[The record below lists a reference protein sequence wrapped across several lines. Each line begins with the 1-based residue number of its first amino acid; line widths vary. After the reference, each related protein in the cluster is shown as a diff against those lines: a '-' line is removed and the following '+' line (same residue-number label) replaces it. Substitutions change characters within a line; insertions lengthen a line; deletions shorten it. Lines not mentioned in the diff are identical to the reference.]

1 MNMLTEDLFKES
13 KTNIIEITEYPP
25 EDFLVFLIFI
35 YHDSINLDLERA
47 LDLLKG
53 ADMYAVYS
61 LKSKLENLLSSKLE
75 VENAAKIFKYSS
87 FYNHDKLKKVTLAFI
102 NDNYKQVIDSQEFED
117 LPREFM
123 LEIIR
128 FCKAK

>member
-1 MNMLTEDLFKES
+1 MLSEDLFKES

-35 YHDSINLDLERA
+35 YYDSINLDLERA

-87 FYNHDKLKKVTLAFI
+87 FYNHDKLKKITLAFI
-102 NDNYKQVIDSQEFED
+102 NDNYKQVIDSQEFEE